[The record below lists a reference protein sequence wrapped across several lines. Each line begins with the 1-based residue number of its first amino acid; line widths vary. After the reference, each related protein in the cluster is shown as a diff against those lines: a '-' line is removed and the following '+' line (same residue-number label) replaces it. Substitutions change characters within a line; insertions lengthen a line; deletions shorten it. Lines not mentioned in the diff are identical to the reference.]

1 MSNFFMQNNTY
12 PDEILKAIFKLNLED
27 ISTKLKD
34 MAQKNGADILL
45 EKALKL
51 IK

>member
-1 MSNFFMQNNTY
+1 MSNFMQNNTY

-34 MAQKNGADILL
+34 MAQKMVQIFC
-45 EKALKL
+45 LKRH
-51 IK
+51 